1 MQSLVN
7 VLGSASTLNTVL
19 LLLALIGG
27 FFAFRN
33 GKRTEL
39 VKLQRETIEA
49 LQQRTTSLEQ
59 KIGDLEKENH
69 LQQHIID
76 TIISALKTRG
86 MAVTIDGDMVTI
98 ADESGASSHKKLTT
112 TKTVAVV
119 KREEL

>member
-1 MQSLVN
+1 MQSVVS
-7 VLGSASTLNTVL
+7 VLGSASALNTVL

-49 LQQRTTSLEQ
+49 LQQRTASLEQ

-86 MAVTIDGDMVTI
+86 MAVTVDGDMVTI

>member
-1 MQSLVN
+1 MQAVVSA
-7 VLGSASTLNTVL
+7 LGSASTLNTIL

-39 VKLQRETIEA
+39 VKLQKDTIDA
-49 LQQRTTSLEQ
+49 LQQRADSLEK

-76 TIISALKTRG
+76 TIISALKQRG
-86 MAVTIDGDMVTI
+86 MAVTVDGDMVTI
-98 ADESGASSHKKLTT
+98 ADESGASSHKRLTT

-119 KREEL
+119 KKEES

>member
-1 MQSLVN
+1 MQSIISA
-7 VLGSASTLNTVL
+7 LGSASTLNTVL

-33 GKRTEL
+33 GKRVEL
-39 VKLQRETIEA
+39 VKLQKETIEA
-49 LQQRTTSLEQ
+49 LQQRTGSLEQ

-69 LQQHIID
+69 LQRHIID
-76 TIISALKTRG
+76 TIISALKQRG

-98 ADESGASSHKKLTT
+98 ADSSSSSHKKLTT

-119 KREEL
+119 KKEET